1 MTIGN
6 ITDSNHLIPD
16 PQYQAQQMANDLASQ
31 INRNQLYNGYIQAKP
46 ITRIPPATT
55 PTPNTDWK
63 KLAQQWNQQPKTFVD
78 TRENYKQQFKMEN
91 FKTPVHELLDSLFT
105 IEEMEEYLESMDY
118 RKIPGS
124 SYLVKGEPD
133 PEFKRTFT
141 VTEAFYAEMTIKLKN
156 TLLAKGQLKLKI

>member
-1 MTIGN
+1 MTLGN
-6 ITDSNHLIPD
+6 FTDSNHLAHRSV
-16 PQYQAQQMANDLASQ
+16 YDLANEATTDASKYNYQQ
-31 INRNQLYNGYIQAKP
+31 INPLTGVPQS
-46 ITRIPPATT
+46 
-55 PTPNTDWK
+55 PTIPNTLTDLQ

-78 TRENYKQQFKMEN
+78 TRDYYKQQFKMEN

-105 IEEMEEYLESMDY
+105 LEEMEEYLLTMDY

-124 SYLVKGEPD
+124 SYLVKGDPD

-141 VTEAFYAEMTIKLKN
+141 ITEAFYAEMTIKLKN